1 MNIYEMRPP
10 IGSMNIEVPPGLNL
24 TCLRSKD
31 RSLDSYS
38 QSQSQG
44 RRCVPYV
51 CYDPG
56 GDICSFNVNADPEVP
71 ENFFDDDY
79 SIELVEIHRVAPAGG
94 HVACQRLCEWRG
106 TSPLCNTGP
115 MSNLLS
121 AIEPIV
127 ADDAMPM
134 QAHGSSNDI
143 SVKIV

>member
-1 MNIYEMRPP
+1 M
-10 IGSMNIEVPPGLNL
+10 GSMNIEVPPGLNL

-44 RRCVPYV
+44 RRCVAYV

-71 ENFFDDDY
+71 QNFFDDDY

-94 HVACQRLCEWRG
+94 HVACQRLCEW
-106 TSPLCNTGP
+106 
-115 MSNLLS
+115 
-121 AIEPIV
+121 
-127 ADDAMPM
+127 
-134 QAHGSSNDI
+134 QAHHPCATPDPCPTCCRQLNPSSPTTRCRC
-143 SVKIV
+143 KPMALRTTLA